1 MRFGFFLGAS
11 LEKITRTL
19 PLILLLR
26 QPDFSVSC
34 SNKQAYCDRD
44 KGSEENCWKTHSQVA
59 EYSTAG
65 EMAAPKGLLLY
76 YNEYSFYSQK
86 VVLALH
92 EKKLPFETHDID
104 LNGEQYKPWFLQIN
118 PRGEV
123 PVLQDSGKII
133 PDSAR
138 IIDYLED
145 NFSNGHSPRL
155 IPMDQGGEVRQK
167 ITYFRGI
174 IDKINGNV
182 LTIGSLLH
190 PELATGSKKV
200 PFIGPV
206 RKQLVNADKDS
217 AKNLRKYAEDNPGAR
232 EMLLEKAEN
241 QEKKHEKMLN
251 KEEFVAILK
260 EADKLFDEVEAQ
272 LAQHAD
278 KTNWWLCTDEFT
290 VADVSLTI
298 LLVRVNQIGMEP
310 YFWTNGKRPHV
321 EQYFMRVQE
330 RDSYKKTIPTAFS
343 LVKTVFKTQ
352 MPLIIGEGTRHQL
365 QAKIKKCLA
374 INIKADDFLPKVVCA
389 KCLKQLELCNA
400 FREECINSESML
412 SSYFKNYRHTDEF
425 KKSGKV
431 YIKDTAKSDSE
442 PIQNTNKKPVAA
454 ACGPNHT
461 RNNLTLP
468 LYAKSIH
475 SSEINMPSK
484 PIAHSSLQVQHLPY
498 SMDMLNEALKK
509 AVQQLPKEILNKVVV
524 NSNGEVINFAPLDAM
539 TMEPTNIS
547 HNISSINNRV
557 NDKFKKGADKQD
569 SIIKIDLTLDE
580 IGEDSKNKLNA
591 MSYSKPPA
599 HLPTQNPTMIF
610 PAVQLQ
616 NNNFATVPTNT
627 VYPPAISPS
636 ASTVINVICSN
647 PTEITSTSPSSHS
660 SINIEDLRSSQA
672 FLPSK
677 SRKSDTSKIERCNLQ
692 ATKGHNCE
700 LCPKKFKRREHL
712 YQHMKLH
719 TGFRPYQCTDCKK
732 TFVRKEHL
740 LRHMV
745 LHSGERNFSC
755 DICTKS
761 FSRHDNLLKHV
772 RTHNKGQSQSET
784 TYTCDV
790 CQKVYLVKRFYDNHR
805 AEIGRCFLAPHLR
818 ICDSSRSMAKNC

>member
-1 MRFGFFLGAS
+1 M
-11 LEKITRTL
+11 
-19 PLILLLR
+19 
-26 QPDFSVSC
+26 
-34 SNKQAYCDRD
+34 SNC
-44 KGSEENCWKTHSQVA
+44 
-59 EYSTAG
+59 
-65 EMAAPKGLLLY
+65 
-76 YNEYSFYSQK
+76 
-86 VVLALH
+86 
-92 EKKLPFETHDID
+92 
-104 LNGEQYKPWFLQIN
+104 YK
-118 PRGEV
+118 
-123 PVLQDSGKII
+123 
-133 PDSAR
+133 
-138 IIDYLED
+138 
-145 NFSNGHSPRL
+145 
-155 IPMDQGGEVRQK
+155 
-167 ITYFRGI
+167 
-174 IDKINGNV
+174 
-182 LTIGSLLH
+182 
-190 PELATGSKKV
+190 
-200 PFIGPV
+200 
-206 RKQLVNADKDS
+206 
-217 AKNLRKYAEDNPGAR
+217 
-232 EMLLEKAEN
+232 
-241 QEKKHEKMLN
+241 
-251 KEEFVAILK
+251 
-260 EADKLFDEVEAQ
+260 
-272 LAQHAD
+272 
-278 KTNWWLCTDEFT
+278 
-290 VADVSLTI
+290 
-298 LLVRVNQIGMEP
+298 RVNYYDLCRLCAQNIHKNKVKI
-310 YFWTNGKRPHV
+310 F
-321 EQYFMRVQE
+321 EQ
-330 RDSYKKTIPTAFS
+330 
-343 LVKTVFKTQ
+343 
-352 MPLIIGEGTRHQL
+352 EGTRHQL

-616 NNNFATVPTNT
+616 
-627 VYPPAISPS
+627 
-636 ASTVINVICSN
+636 
-647 PTEITSTSPSSHS
+647 
-660 SINIEDLRSSQA
+660 A